1 MLERYDVIVAGLGHN
16 GLTTLALLAR
26 AGLKVLGLE
35 ARSTPGGACKT
46 TESFAKVPGQ
56 KVSRFAYLYGL
67 TPPEMEEALEIN
79 VPKLRRDPW
88 YFVPGLDGKYLLSG
102 SDQQAMKGLFDTFY
116 TEKDWKAH
124 CAMQELLEQIR
135 SFVYPAWLET
145 PLSVEDTA
153 AKYLPERLR
162 RQFINLC
169 RGSVGDFLSQF
180 DWETESLP
188 VMYATTDGFTSAY
201 GTWNS
206 PGTGANF
213 LAHNMCRLNSDGTWM
228 IVRGG
233 MGTLTRLI
241 AQKAIECGA
250 KIWTDAPVRS
260 VLHEGGVTKGVVL
273 ENGTTVRAPVVVC
286 GCDPYRIRDMVGA
299 DSVPGDF
306 RARLAEYAK
315 YPGSSMKIN
324 LALRRHPDFSCLP
337 EDKGQFVTTT
347 HILPAVPDLVK
358 TVIRSFEQAR
368 DGMLPDWP
376 LVELM
381 FHSKLDPSICG
392 TQGYQT
398 AGIFCQWVPNKFADG
413 SSWSANETRAVE
425 RVFEICGL
433 YAPGFRDLVL
443 DYDVLTPQSIETEV
457 GITNGHICMVDHK
470 FFGAERV
477 PFRWPGLQ
485 GLYTGSAACH
495 PGGGVTCCPG
505 AGVAN
510 VVLGDLGRKPYQFV
524 KRS

>member
-16 GLTTLALLAR
+16 GLTTLALLAK
-26 AGLKVLGLE
+26 AGLKVIGLE
-35 ARSTPGGACKT
+35 ARDAVGGACKT
-46 TESFAKVPGQ
+46 SESFPKAPGQ
-56 KVSRFAYLYGL
+56 KVSRYAYLYGL
-67 TPPEMEEALEIN
+67 TPPEMEQTLEID

-102 SDQQAMKGLFDTFY
+102 SDQGRMKALFDTFY

-124 CAMQELLEQIR
+124 CALQSLLEQIR
-135 SFVYPAWLET
+135 GYVYPAWMEA

-153 AKYLPERLR
+153 DHYLPAALR

-169 RGSVGDFLSQF
+169 RGSVGDFLTQF

-241 AQKAIECGA
+241 AQKAIEHGA
-250 KIWTDAPVRS
+250 TIVTDAPVAS
-260 VLHEGGVTKGVVL
+260 ILHEGGVTRGVIL
-273 ENGTTVRAPVVVC
+273 ENGTTLRAPVVVC
-286 GCDPYRIRDMVGA
+286 GCDPYRIRNMVGA
-299 DSVPGDF
+299 QYVPEAF
-306 RARLAEYAK
+306 HERLAEYSK

-324 LALRRHPDFSCLP
+324 LALRGDPSFSCLS
-337 EDKGQFVTTT
+337 DDLGQFVTTT
-347 HILPAVPDLVK
+347 HILPAVPNMVE

-368 DGMLPDWP
+368 DGGIPDWP

-381 FHSKLDPSICG
+381 FHSRLDPSIRG
-392 TQGYQT
+392 PKGYQT
-398 AGIFCQWVPNKFADG
+398 AGLFCQWVPNKFSDG
-413 SSWSANETRAVE
+413 TSWSQNEGKVVN
-425 RVFEICGL
+425 RVLDICEL
-433 YAPGFRDLVL
+433 YAPGFRDLVV
-443 DYDVLTPQSIETEV
+443 DYDALTPESIETQV
-457 GITNGHICMVDHK
+457 GITTGHICMVDHK

-477 PFRWPGLQ
+477 PYRWPGLE

-505 AGVAN
+505 AGVTN
-510 VVLGDLGRKPYQFV
+510 VVLKDLGKPCYEFV
-524 KRS
+524 KKG